1 MTAPVPRIALWGR
14 LRIGVSNNAPRLPV
28 LVMVKVP
35 PVRASAVM
43 RPAADSC
50 GDLRN
55 RGGHSRDGHVLGVAQ
70 NRHDKAFGT
79 VDGNPQVYRVVIRD
93 LGGIVVD
100 RRVQQ
105 GVFVQRL
112 HGGFDEER
120 QTRQFRPGP
129 VFEVILLGGTQA
141 CDAGDVGLNNR
152 RQLRCGVQ
160 RFEHASRDRL
170 TDLREAF
177 NPAGLS

>member
-1 MTAPVPRIALWGR
+1 V
-14 LRIGVSNNAPRLPV
+14 
-28 LVMVKVP
+28 
-35 PVRASAVM
+35 AS
-43 RPAADSC
+43 S
-50 GDLRN
+50 L
-55 RGGHSRDGHVLGVAQ
+55 
-70 NRHDKAFGT
+70 
-79 VDGNPQVYRVVIRD
+79 
-93 LGGIVVD
+93 IVEFS
-100 RRVQQ
+100 Q

-120 QTRQFRPGP
+120 QIRQFRPGP

-170 TDLREAF
+170 TGLREAF